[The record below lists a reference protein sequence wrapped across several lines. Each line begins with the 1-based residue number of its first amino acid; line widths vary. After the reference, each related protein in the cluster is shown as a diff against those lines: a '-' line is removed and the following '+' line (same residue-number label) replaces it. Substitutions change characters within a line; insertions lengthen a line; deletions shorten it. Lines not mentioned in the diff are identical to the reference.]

1 MTMEQISLFDDE
13 FILLNGAMTAIKALQ
28 PNDALEALKSYNVFY
43 PRGQNVEGLVRI
55 ASFLKEGLSAMP
67 SSGADRP
74 AYLFRLWESFE
85 AFDRSGSGGM
95 TVEELRQ
102 PFFRR
107 IADAIEEGHLTG
119 SAFLAERIPVGYT
132 YIETGEWDRAIRSL
146 QTNLIATPDNAS
158 TYGYLGDAYWMRGDR
173 ETARQ
178 VYFEACLIDPTAL
191 DWRHL
196 RDKELSD
203 LLDLLPEEY
212 GCDPSL
218 APEWLPACAYIRGLF
233 RPKLIRLREEFKVFT
248 DGYFDLKKRALR
260 TPSPALAARLF
271 LRGIVLCDNEPFLR
285 MCKGIDFAEI
295 RREMKAADPA
305 IFAEYLQRIGRR
317 K

>member
-1 MTMEQISLFDDE
+1 MEQISLFDDE

-178 VYFEACLIDPTAL
+178 VYF
-191 DWRHL
+191 
-196 RDKELSD
+196 
-203 LLDLLPEEY
+203 
-212 GCDPSL
+212 GL
-218 APEWLPACAYIRGLF
+218 A
-233 RPKLIRLREEFKVFT
+233 
-248 DGYFDLKKRALR
+248 
-260 TPSPALAARLF
+260 
-271 LRGIVLCDNEPFLR
+271 
-285 MCKGIDFAEI
+285 
-295 RREMKAADPA
+295 
-305 IFAEYLQRIGRR
+305 
-317 K
+317 

>member
-1 MTMEQISLFDDE
+1 MEQSSLFDDE
-13 FILLNGAMTAIKALQ
+13 FILLNGAATAIKLLH
-28 PNDALEALKSYNVFY
+28 PDDALEALKKYNYFY
-43 PRGQNVEGLVRI
+43 PHGRNVEGLARI
-55 ASFLKEGLSAMP
+55 ASFLKEGFSAMP
-67 SSGADRP
+67 PSGSDRP
-74 AYLFRLWESFE
+74 SYLFRLWESFE
-85 AFDRSGSGGM
+85 TFDRSHDSDGM
-95 TVEELRQ
+95 TAEELRY

-107 IADAIEEGHLTG
+107 IADAIEEGRLKDTV
-119 SAFLAERIPVGYT
+119 FLAEGIPAGYT
-132 YIETGEWDRAIRSL
+132 YLHTGEWDRAIRSL

-173 ETARQ
+173 ETARH

-203 LLDLLPEEY
+203 LLELLPEEY

-218 APEWLPACAYIRGLF
+218 APEWLPVCAYIRGLF
-233 RPKLIRLREEFKVFT
+233 KPKLIRLREEFKVFT
-248 DGYFDLKKRALR
+248 DGYLKLKKRAMQ
-260 TPSPALAARLF
+260 TPSSFLTARLF
-271 LRGIVLCDNEPFLR
+271 LRGIVLCDNEQFLR

-295 RREMKAADPA
+295 RREMKAADPV